1 MVKHILIL
9 PNFNAHLQ
17 QSNTTPMKIVNLL
30 VILKPLLTLVMF
42 RFWLDADLTTGSTL
56 LTRGWLPFLPRRA
69 TEGATTKN

>member
-9 PNFNAHLQ
+9 PLMLTYN
-17 QSNTTPMKIVNLL
+17 K
-30 VILKPLLTLVMF
+30 VILHRCKLLIIVSYIKAFTNFGNVSALVV
-42 RFWLDADLTTGSTL
+42 DADLTTGSTL